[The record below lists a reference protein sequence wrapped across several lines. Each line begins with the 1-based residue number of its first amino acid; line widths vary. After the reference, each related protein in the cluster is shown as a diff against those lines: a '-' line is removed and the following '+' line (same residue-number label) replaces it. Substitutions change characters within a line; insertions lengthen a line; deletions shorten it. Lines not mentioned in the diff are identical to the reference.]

1 MVEHVPFKLKSEF
14 EPQGDQPQAIQKIVD
29 GVNEGKRHQT
39 LLGATGTGKTFTM
52 SNVIK
57 EVGKPTLIIAHNKTL
72 AGQLYSEFKEFFPE
86 NRVEYF
92 VSYYDYYQPEA
103 YVPSTD
109 TFIEKDASI
118 NDEID
123 QLRHSATS
131 SLFERDDVII
141 IASVSCI
148 YGLGNPEEYKNLV
161 VSVRVGMEMERSELL
176 RKLVDV
182 QYSRNDIDFQRGTF
196 RVRGDVVEIFPASR
210 EEMCIRVEFFG
221 DEIDRIREV
230 NYLTGKSF
238 ENVSILQF
246 SQLRTSL
253 LVKRK

>member
-1 MVEHVPFKLKSEF
+1 
-14 EPQGDQPQAIQKIVD
+14 
-29 GVNEGKRHQT
+29 
-39 LLGATGTGKTFTM
+39 M

-131 SLFERDDVII
+131 ALFERDDVII

-148 YGLGNPEEYKNLV
+148 YGLGNPEEYKDLV
-161 VSVRVGMEMERSELL
+161 VSVRVGMEMDRSELL

-196 RVRGDVVEIFPASR
+196 RVRGDVVEI
-210 EEMCIRVEFFG
+210 
-221 DEIDRIREV
+221 
-230 NYLTGKSF
+230 
-238 ENVSILQF
+238 
-246 SQLRTSL
+246 
-253 LVKRK
+253 